1 MPYSVRLAIR
11 ILLERLFSFILKL
24 MVILNFIPW
33 IWTVVKVNCY
43 RFGKWLLRHLTH
55 LCQLQR
61 IIYGELPGS
70 RRIRLVEAS
79 LRSSRSEVVAQA
91 LKNLTLKVEIGYF
104 DTRNLRR
111 VEVSAAA
118 HAVANAKGINIK
130 CHTGFVPKLADCLE
144 MMYSFEDL
152 RMKLENTRAI
162 RYDLE
167 NNTHETKKYGRISCT
182 LRNLAVGRVDNG
194 STLGFKATIPPLTS
208 GLPGVGIEFILYFSR
223 TYQERAKQAG
233 VSNHPMY
240 SFPLAIL
247 MIQIVETAS
256 IFRHGQ
262 AKTHFYNRHS
272 TILSLDEGAKAVDF
286 ITRAQGLVVY
296 L

>member
-1 MPYSVRLAIR
+1 MANYLAQGESV
-11 ILLERLFSFILKL
+11 
-24 MVILNFIPW
+24 
-33 IWTVVKVNCY
+33 
-43 RFGKWLLRHLTH
+43 
-55 LCQLQR
+55 
-61 IIYGELPGS
+61 
-70 RRIRLVEAS
+70 VEAS

-104 DTRNLRR
+104 DTRNLKR
-111 VEVSAAA
+111 VE
-118 HAVANAKGINIK
+118 IR
-130 CHTGFVPKLADCLE
+130 PKLADCLE

-167 NNTHETKKYGRISCT
+167 NNTHETKLLEIWKNFMHPEELSGRKS
-182 LRNLAVGRVDNG
+182 RQWQY
-194 STLGFKATIPPLTS
+194 LGFQGNDPSTDFRAS
-208 GLPGVGIEFILYFSR
+208 GELGLNFILYFSR
-223 TYQERAKQAG
+223 TYQERAKQVLG

-247 MIQIVETAS
+247 MIQIVETGFS
-256 IFRHGQ
+256 LFRHGQ

-286 ITRAQGLVVY
+286 ITRAQGLVGIFYDFCCVLLIEFSRFWLSKKPKNIMAFPPIY
-296 L
+296 EEFVNVINERLKDDDTVFLMDIQNI